1 VAYATEDDLRT
12 KWGSDQV
19 DLLAYDDAAKAVS
32 PARIANAL
40 ANAAATIDSYLGRR
54 YALPVNPQP
63 DAALLLTDLCA
74 DLAASKL
81 ASTPGTRNDIVVD
94 AEKRVLA
101 FLRDIADGKAALNL
115 IPPPSAGDPI
125 SPGEAVMIT
134 ETRALTRCRMR
145 GL

>member
-1 VAYATEDDLRT
+1 MAYATEVDLRA
-12 KWGSDQV
+12 KWGSAQV
-19 DLLAYDDAAKAVS
+19 DLLAYDDTLQAVS
-32 PARIANAL
+32 DTRIAAALDNAS
-40 ANAAATIDSYLGRR
+40 ATIDSYLARR

-81 ASTPGTRNDIVVD
+81 ANTPGTRNDIVID
-94 AEKRVLA
+94 AEKRVLT

-115 IPPPSAGDPI
+115 IPPPDAGDPI
-125 SPGEAVMIT
+125 SPGEAVMMSDCRAF
-134 ETRALTRCRMR
+134 TRDRMR